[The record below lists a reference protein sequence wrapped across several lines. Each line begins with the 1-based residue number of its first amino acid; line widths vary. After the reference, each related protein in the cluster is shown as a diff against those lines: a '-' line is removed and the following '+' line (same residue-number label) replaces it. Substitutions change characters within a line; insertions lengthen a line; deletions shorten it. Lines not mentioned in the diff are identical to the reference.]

1 MYENEGDIM
10 TDLQTY
16 RMEKQLE
23 SIHELIC
30 QLVTIRSYIRSLREG
45 KIRYRADAPQDIN
58 NIVLELLES
67 NQKNMQ
73 SAVIE
78 LKRAELQIT
87 QRIKQNSRELRQS
100 YLWNQI

>member
-1 MYENEGDIM
+1 MCRNEGDTV

-30 QLVTIRSYIRSLREG
+30 QLITVRSYIKSLRQG
-45 KIRYRADAPQDIN
+45 KIQYRADAPESIN
-58 NIVLELLES
+58 NIVLELLEN
-67 NQKNMQ
+67 NQKNLQ
-73 SAVIE
+73 SALIE

-87 QRIKQNSRELRQS
+87 QRIKQNSRELGQS
-100 YLWNQI
+100 CLWNQI

>member
-1 MYENEGDIM
+1 MKVTPM

-30 QLVTIRSYIRSLREG
+30 QLITVRNYMKSLRQG
-45 KIRYRADAPQDIN
+45 KIQYRADAPEDIN
-58 NIVLELLES
+58 NIVLELLE
-67 NQKNMQ
+67 NNHKNLQ
-73 SAVIE
+73 SALIE

-87 QRIKQNSRELRQS
+87 QRIKQNSRELGQS
-100 YLWNQI
+100 CNWNQI